1 MHLDLLGIIVVCVA
15 AVLAGISRTGIP
27 GLGMLLVPLVALVM
41 PAMASM
47 GFLLLIFVAADL
59 MSVAYL
65 RRRVAW
71 PRLFRIL
78 PWTLVGVF
86 IGYLAMSLVTEAIFK
101 PMVGLMILVVVGLDL
116 LRRRV
121 GMEFALESRKFAAV
135 AGILAGIFTMMANA
149 AGPIMT
155 IYLLSMNLPK
165 EEFIGTSAYFYFS
178 VNLVKVPFSAALG
191 LITWQGLKLDLM
203 LVPLIALGCLFGVLI
218 IKRISQ
224 RFFNNLVQGLAVLG
238 GVKLLF

>member
-1 MHLDLLGIIVVCVA
+1 MHLDLLGIIVVCIA
-15 AVLAGISRTGIP
+15 ALLAGISRTGIP

-41 PAMASM
+41 PAMTSM

-59 MSVAYL
+59 MSVTYL

-71 PRLFRIL
+71 NRLFRIL
-78 PWTLVGVF
+78 PWTVAGVVL
-86 IGYLAMSLVTEAIFK
+86 GYLAMNFVTEAIFK
-101 PMVGLMILVVVGLDL
+101 PLVGWMILAVVGLDL

-121 GMEFALESRKFAAV
+121 GLEFALESRKFAAA

-165 EEFIGTSAYFYFS
+165 EEFIGTSAYFYCII
-178 VNLVKVPFSAALG
+178 NLVKVPLSVALG
-191 LITWQGLKLDLM
+191 LITWESLKVDLM
-203 LVPLIALGCLFGVLI
+203 LVPLIALGCFAGVFI
-218 IKRISQ
+218 IKGVSQ
-224 RFFNNLVQGLAVLG
+224 RFFNNLVQGFAVLG
-238 GVKLLF
+238 GIK